1 MLSSISN
8 AIAKKFA
15 PTSEIVKQFDTVNSE
30 SAELD
35 RKIEIKKTQLQEA
48 GRADPTSV
56 QRIAGELNALEAQRK
71 SNETAAA
78 ALQSG
83 LEASKAAEKAAGRA
97 KERAEL
103 LRRVETDKAF
113 MTGMYQQLAKQMLPG
128 LKHLAETERLVF
140 AFNLENETG
149 EAHVT
154 SAETALRRQPS
165 QKLWLDPLSQAVNLP
180 QVDPADEPL
189 HRALTRDELQAE
201 AIGRDA
207 AQRIATRKRVTAVN
221 PPGQRRTA

>member
-1 MLSSISN
+1 MLESIKT
-8 AIAKKFA
+8 IAKKFA
-15 PTSEIVKQFDTVNSE
+15 PPAAISKEHQAIM
-30 SAELD
+30 AAGAALD
-35 RKIEIKKTQLQEA
+35 RQIADKTVELQEA

-83 LEASKAAEKAAGRA
+83 LEASKVAEKAAGRA

-140 AFNLENETG
+140 AFNLETETG
-149 EAHVT
+149 EAVVT

-201 AIGRDA
+201 ALARESA
-207 AQRIATRKRVTAVN
+207 LRIATRKRIAI
-221 PPGQRRTA
+221 A